1 MPSSSHAEWNCTL
14 VKKCQKLWKHG
25 TQLSTYGE
33 QESHMNSPPPPPIP
47 WTSNTWPCFANLNKR
62 ACKAVDMIHENI
74 FYRKDKENWTYAR
87 ITEEIKEE
95 TSFERILLPKLRQK
109 IQAST
114 PRSHSLYSGQAVHHQ
129 LDFPEKGE
137 QIMDLS
143 IKKMWC
149 KTMEKEVNLAFEVFQ
164 CN

>member
-87 ITEEIKEE
+87 ITEEIKKRRVLKVFFCHNWDEK
-95 TSFERILLPKLRQK
+95 SKLLRLAHIPFTQVRQSIISWTFLKKVSKLW
-109 IQAST
+109 IC
-114 PRSHSLYSGQAVHHQ
+114 P
-129 LDFPEKGE
+129 
-137 QIMDLS
+137 
-143 IKKMWC
+143 
-149 KTMEKEVNLAFEVFQ
+149 
-164 CN
+164 